1 MGNETFTGIHGEN
14 KRRKTSSTA
23 AACLYLFLNL
33 YQRERRLEEVS
44 ICDVMRERDDRNT

>member
-1 MGNETFTGIHGEN
+1 M
-14 KRRKTSSTA
+14 KLLQAYMAKTSAERQA
-23 AACLYLFLNL
+23 ARRCLSIPVLNL